1 MSSYEFFEELREA
14 RIFKNLNLVQGV
26 KADDL
31 AIMLLNMFFALNFI
45 WHEDRNAAVKYAQGM
60 MRDPNL
66 NAFRTTQSDMFN
78 TIALL
83 LHQEKYSDRINTKY
97 DITIPEYR
105 IKRILRDMA
114 RGRVDEDDYHQ
125 LFLLMMRQIK
135 GVTSDHQRIRR
146 QLHLYDQMSTQDK
159 IRNLRW
165 LMLQFRVGKARY
177 SDLYPLL
184 DKVWKRIT

>member
-165 LMLQFRVGKARY
+165 LILQFRVGKARY
-177 SDLYPLL
+177 SDLYPLM

>member
-1 MSSYEFFEELREA
+1 MSNYEFFQELNEA
-14 RIFKNLNLVQGV
+14 RIFKNLNLVRGV

-45 WHEDRNAAVKYAQGM
+45 WHEDRNAAIKYAQSM

-66 NAFRTTQSDMFN
+66 TGYRTTQTDMFN
-78 TIALL
+78 TIVLL
-83 LHQEKYSDRINTKY
+83 LHQEKYSDRIDTRYN
-97 DITIPEYR
+97 ITIPEYR

-177 SDLYPLL
+177 SDLYPLM
-184 DKVWKRIT
+184 DRVWKRIT

>member
-1 MSSYEFFEELREA
+1 MSNYEFFEELSEA
-14 RIFKNLNLVQGV
+14 RIFKSLNLVNGV
-26 KADDL
+26 KAEDL

-45 WHEDRNAAVKYAQGM
+45 WHEDRNSAIQYAKAM
-60 MRDPNL
+60 MRDQNF
-66 NAFRTTQSDMFN
+66 NGFRTTQPDMFN
-78 TIALL
+78 AIVLL
-83 LHQEKYSDRINTKY
+83 LRQEKYADRINTRY
-97 DITIPEYR
+97 DITLPEFR
-105 IKRILRDMA
+105 IKRIIRDMSN
-114 RGRVDEDDYHQ
+114 GRVDEDDYLQ
-125 LFLLMMRQIK
+125 LFLIMMRQFK

>member
-1 MSSYEFFEELREA
+1 MSSYEFFEELSEA

-177 SDLYPLL
+177 SDLYPLM

>member
-146 QLHLYDQMSTQDK
+146 QLHLYDKMSTQDK

-177 SDLYPLL
+177 SDLYPLM

>member
-1 MSSYEFFEELREA
+1 
-14 RIFKNLNLVQGV
+14 
-26 KADDL
+26 
-31 AIMLLNMFFALNFI
+31 
-45 WHEDRNAAVKYAQGM
+45 M

-177 SDLYPLL
+177 SDLYPLM

>member
-177 SDLYPLL
+177 SDLYPLM
-184 DKVWKRIT
+184 DKVWKHIT

>member
-177 SDLYPLL
+177 SDLYPLM

>member
-135 GVTSDHQRIRR
+135 GITSDHQRIRR

-177 SDLYPLL
+177 SDLYPLM

>member
-1 MSSYEFFEELREA
+1 MSNYEFFNELSEA

-26 KADDL
+26 SAENL
-31 AIMLLNMFFALNFI
+31 ALILLNMFFALNFI
-45 WHEDRNAAVKYAQGM
+45 WHEDKDSAIKYAKSM

-66 NAFRTTQSDMFN
+66 TGYRTTQTDMFN
-78 TIALL
+78 TIVLL
-83 LHQEKYSDRINTKY
+83 LHQEKYSDRLNTQY
-97 DITIPEYR
+97 NVTIPEYR

-135 GVTSDHQRIRR
+135 GTTSEHQRIRR
-146 QLHLYDQMSTQDK
+146 QLHLYDKMSAEDK

-165 LMLQFRVGKARY
+165 LLLQFRVGKARY
-177 SDLYPLL
+177 SDLYPML
-184 DKVWKRIT
+184 DKIWKRIT

>member
-1 MSSYEFFEELREA
+1 
-14 RIFKNLNLVQGV
+14 
-26 KADDL
+26 
-31 AIMLLNMFFALNFI
+31 
-45 WHEDRNAAVKYAQGM
+45 
-60 MRDPNL
+60 
-66 NAFRTTQSDMFN
+66 
-78 TIALL
+78 L

-177 SDLYPLL
+177 SDLYPLM